1 MCHREVVRLG
11 KFHCDFF
18 TAKAIDIGFQHRI
31 TAFQNQISIGR
42 IGRIQAVFRFPG
54 IVHAVV
60 IVVGNLIVSIIGGIT
75 AGIFRIID
83 NTGSHTGHAS
93 ATCGRT
99 RLHFIDNA
107 RIHCI
112 ARKST
117 GTRKHTIVSIL
128 SRFGIYRIGN
138 FERRTSFHFTFT
150 NSPRSIIIGIQS
162 IEIIFGIVGIPFHHV
177 TRHPPHRNLCRLL
190 STIERSMHKRRSL
203 AGRTRRTGFIV
214 IIDKIHF
221 VRNTF
226 HHIAAVARVMIS
238 PVVINVV
245 GVLDKHV
252 FIVTARAIKTRRT
265 TLVVR

>member
-1 MCHREVVRLG
+1 MCHHHIVRLG
-11 KFHCDFF
+11 KFHGNIFAAK
-18 TAKAIDIGFQHRI
+18 TAQISFQGRI
-31 TAFQNQISIGR
+31 STLENEISIGS
-42 IGRIQAVFRFPG
+42 IACVQAIFCFPS

-75 AGIFRIID
+75 ASILRIID

-138 FERRTSFHFTFT
+138 FKRLAGNKFVSTDTFRRVVV
-150 NSPRSIIIGIQS
+150 GIQAA
-162 IEIIFGIVGIPFHHV
+162 EIVARVSEIALHHIAG
-177 TRHPPHRNLCRLL
+177 HPPNRNLRSALA
-190 STIERSMHKRRSL
+190 TVERGMHKRRSL
-203 AGRTRRTGFIV
+203 RCRTRRTRLV
-214 IIDKIHF
+214 IIVDEIH
-221 VRNTF
+221 VVCLTF
-226 HHIAAVARVMIS
+226 HHVAAVTGIMVS
-238 PVVINVV
+238 PVVIDIV

-252 FIVTARAIKTRRT
+252 FIVTARAIETRRT